1 MIFTKKFI
9 TSLLCISCSFLFIH
23 SSSFGFVQTKTG
35 SGLPLKWPNGFKVNF
50 AGNPTNQSSIH
61 PDYFF
66 QVIAQGLQKWKSA
79 SGNAFN
85 FDYWQG
91 TSSSTYIQNS
101 QYNGQSS
108 IYFVSQSTDRMGLD
122 SGVLGY
128 TQVWYNTGSGEI
140 LETDIVL
147 NDYNFFFTPN
157 PQDSHFNQNSRRIF
171 IENVVTHELGHVFGL
186 SHSSALQDTM
196 LYVEAPEQNTLS
208 CNEWTGIRSIYAT
221 GSLGMGKISGSIVSQ
236 NNNPVFGAH
245 VYAISSTRGVVFTT
259 AITDKNGNY
268 TLSGL
273 EPGNYYVMAEPYL
286 AGGASLSEYYT
297 NINPNICN
305 GSPFGRTFLT
315 LNNQPNSLQ
324 SISVGNSQNVQVGS
338 LTARCS
344 SSVVRDSGNNLSNAK
359 TISIASGYG
368 GLDQIGNGNG
378 FYKLTEFS
386 GNKLVIHALSYTLFS
401 AVQTTLKLYDRYGN
415 EISSKTQS
423 PVFHGD
429 SGITNYNSSLIAEN
443 LYDSEYYLQITSNV
457 LNSSAFPM
465 GNQFL
470 DPNVFYVF
478 VINSN
483 PSTPQFLNEIE
494 VNSECENTKSL
505 FPYQSPGGLP
515 PRNSTLTGSSEQKNN
530 NGILGFCGTIQNNNK
545 IPPPSAN
552 ALWGWFSPFL
562 FMFISFLSNRFI
574 LRLKFSKSALNIK
587 SI

>member
-221 GSLGMGKISGSIVSQ
+221 GSLGMGKF
-236 NNNPVFGAH
+236 PVALL
-245 VYAISSTRGVVFTT
+245 VKTT
-259 AITDKNGNY
+259 I
-268 TLSGL
+268 LFL
-273 EPGNYYVMAEPYL
+273 EHMCMQFP
-286 AGGASLSEYYT
+286 
-297 NINPNICN
+297 
-305 GSPFGRTFLT
+305 
-315 LNNQPNSLQ
+315 LQ
-324 SISVGNSQNVQVGS
+324 EES
-338 LTARCS
+338 
-344 SSVVRDSGNNLSNAK
+344 
-359 TISIASGYG
+359 
-368 GLDQIGNGNG
+368 
-378 FYKLTEFS
+378 
-386 GNKLVIHALSYTLFS
+386 
-401 AVQTTLKLYDRYGN
+401 
-415 EISSKTQS
+415 
-423 PVFHGD
+423 
-429 SGITNYNSSLIAEN
+429 
-443 LYDSEYYLQITSNV
+443 YLQLQLQIKMETTHYQDLS
-457 LNSSAFPM
+457 LATTMSW
-465 GNQFL
+465 Q
-470 DPNVFYVF
+470 
-478 VINSN
+478 N
-483 PSTPQFLNEIE
+483 PILLGELRFQNIIQTLIQTFAMAVRLVE
-494 VNSECENTKSL
+494 L
-505 FPYQSPGGLP
+505 F
-515 PRNSTLTGSSEQKNN
+515 
-530 NGILGFCGTIQNNNK
+530 
-545 IPPPSAN
+545 
-552 ALWGWFSPFL
+552 
-562 FMFISFLSNRFI
+562 
-574 LRLKFSKSALNIK
+574 
-587 SI
+587 